1 MEPDTAAWT
10 RMAFS
15 KLSMVTISEG
25 FMPSDRA
32 SLTASL
38 PALLAYS
45 KRSGLVAGSRAL
57 PGRASPKASAI
68 ICMVEAVPIKEQAPQ
83 LGQAFCLAQLSSL
96 SSISPRSYLAE
107 YTPSCSKVSSF
118 GPAAMV
124 PPVTMTAGISTLK
137 RPIRFPGRPLSQ
149 LAMYTPA
156 SNGVALCWISIIL
169 AIISR
174 LARE

>member
-10 RMAFS
+10 SMAFS
-15 KLSMVTISEG
+15 KLSRVTMSEG
-25 FMPSDRA
+25 LMPWLFA
-32 SLTASL
+32 SFTASL
-38 PALLAYS
+38 PALFAYS

-57 PGRASPKASAI
+57 PGRASPRASAI

-83 LGQAFCLAQLSSL
+83 LGQAFRFAQFSSL

-107 YTPSCSKVSSF
+107 YMPSCSRVSSW

-124 PPVTMTAGISTLK
+124 PPVTTTAGIFTRIS
-137 RPIRFPGRPLSQ
+137 PIRFPGRPLSQ
-149 LAMYTPA
+149 LAIYTPA
-156 SNGVALCWISIIL
+156 SKGVALCCISIIL

-174 LARE
+174 LIRE